1 MFFVS
6 SRNKIL
12 SSCMLC
18 YGSYHCLLNCALID
32 CDAFRFLCPP
42 FHTINHPRAPFFRWQ
57 DPSKTEVYDEIFFV
71 ITISMYQTMY
81 SFTSILL
88 GSLVTDNHHMTDKE
102 RINFMAS
109 GKILN
114 LCAAFF
120 VARVGLEIF
129 ETNNMNQFRIFLVAL
144 ALFVGVLFLVSQI
157 MIHYH
162 IILNWKT
169 MRINFLN
176 NKKRQNSAPKTT
188 ARLNPKQVAQD
199 FWRYKNFW
207 AWIGME
213 VFLEGQISFSNAF
226 LKTFVDQLVHDE
238 GVSRELCDWLLS
250 IIRPLGLVCTILC
263 YIPIRRVGYKRVYP
277 VLFATNVTL
286 STFMWLNA
294 SHKSTDAIILFLMF
308 YPSVTAAVA
317 SAGFHLAMSDMVLEM
332 KKRHAI
338 EGRHDEASLAA
349 LFMGVNA
356 LFCKP
361 AESILPVVAA
371 TMLDK
376 LDLTSDGSEDV
387 QRVLFKL
394 LIIPPL
400 IFSFLEWIS
409 WSRFTLT
416 PAATN
421 QMRDVLRTIESKS
434 LINDGVHVA

>member
-1 MFFVS
+1 
-6 SRNKIL
+6 
-12 SSCMLC
+12 
-18 YGSYHCLLNCALID
+18 
-32 CDAFRFLCPP
+32 
-42 FHTINHPRAPFFRWQ
+42 
-57 DPSKTEVYDEIFFV
+57 
-71 ITISMYQTMY
+71 MYQTLY
-81 SFTSILL
+81 SFTAILL
-88 GSLVTDNHHMTDKE
+88 GSLVTDNHHMSDME

-114 LCAAFF
+114 LFAAFF
-120 VARVGLEIF
+120 VAKTGLEIF
-129 ETNNMNQFRIFLVAL
+129 ETNNMNQFRIFLVVL
-144 ALFVGVLFLVSQI
+144 ALFVAVLFLVSQI

-162 IILNWKT
+162 VILNWKT
-169 MRINFLN
+169 MKIDFLKN
-176 NKKRQNSAPKTT
+176 PRRQNPAHTKTN
-188 ARLNPKQVAQD
+188 ARLKPNQVFQD

-213 VFLEGQISFSNAF
+213 VFLESQISFSNAF
-226 LKTFVDQLVHDE
+226 LKTFVDQLVVDE

-263 YIPIRRVGYKRVYP
+263 YIPIRQLGYKRVYP
-277 VLFATNVTL
+277 VLFATNITL
-286 STFMWLNA
+286 STFMWLKA
-294 SHKSTDAIILFLMF
+294 SHKSTDAIILFLIL
-308 YPSVTAAVA
+308 YPAITAAVA
-317 SAGFHLAMSDMVLEM
+317 NAGFHLAMSDMVLEM

-371 TMLDK
+371 NMLDK
-376 LDLTSDGSEDV
+376 LDMTSDGSEDV

-400 IFSFLEWIS
+400 IFSFFEWVS

-416 PAATN
+416 PDATN
-421 QMRDVLRTIESKS
+421 QMRDVLRRIESKS
-434 LINDGVHVA
+434 HVYDGVHIA

>member
-1 MFFVS
+1 MVS
-6 SRNKIL
+6 
-12 SSCMLC
+12 
-18 YGSYHCLLNCALID
+18 
-32 CDAFRFLCPP
+32 RFLHYLRIFNILLILTQSNSCIIFPSLN
-42 FHTINHPRAPFFRWQ
+42 TSRTPFFRWQ
-57 DPSKTEVYDEIFFV
+57 DPRENAAYDEAHFV
-71 ITISMYQTMY
+71 FSMSTYQTMY
-81 SFTSILL
+81 SFTAILL
-88 GSLVTDNHHMTDKE
+88 GSLVTDNHHMSDME

-114 LCAAFF
+114 LFAAFF
-120 VARVGLEIF
+120 VAKIGLEVF
-129 ETNNMNQFRIFLVAL
+129 ETNNMNQFRIFLVGL
-144 ALFVGVLFLVSQI
+144 ALFVAVLFLVSQI
-157 MIHYH
+157 MIYYH
-162 IILNWKT
+162 VILNWKT
-169 MRINFLN
+169 MKISFLN
-176 NKKRQNSAPKTT
+176 NPTKQNSANKTT
-188 ARLNPKQVAQD
+188 ARPKPKQVFRD

-213 VFLEGQISFSNAF
+213 VFLESQISFSNTF

-263 YIPIRRVGYKRVYP
+263 YIPIRKLGYKRVYP
-277 VLFATNVTL
+277 VLFATNITI
-286 STFMWLNA
+286 STFMWLKA
-294 SHKSTDAIILFLMF
+294 SHKSTDAIILFLIF
-308 YPSVTAAVA
+308 YPAVTAAVA
-317 SAGFHLAMSDMVLEM
+317 NAGFHLAMSDMVLEM

-371 TMLDK
+371 NMLDK
-376 LDLTSDGSEDV
+376 LDMTSDGSEDV

-394 LIIPPL
+394 LIAPPL
-400 IFSFLEWIS
+400 AFSFLEWLS

-421 QMRDVLRTIESKS
+421 QMRDVLRKIESKKH
-434 LINDGVHVA
+434 NYDGVHVA